1 MCRLEHY
8 SLGLYEKAIPIGL
21 PFRDKLKAARMAGY
35 DFVELSIDETPQKLA
50 RLELGNSGR
59 MGMIQDMHDTGIA
72 FRSMC

>member
-35 DFVELSIDETPQKLA
+35 DFVEMRHPRSWLGWNWETA
-50 RLELGNSGR
+50 G
-59 MGMIQDMHDTGIA
+59 A
-72 FRSMC
+72 WA